1 MLRTKSA
8 HSGGKVGF
16 CLLACLLLGGKCGCE
31 KLHIPV
37 ERDDFSLSVLRRKSA
52 NSSEN
57 LAAKKRTFGGK
68 GVILL
73 NRVAIEK
80 CTLIEKSG
88 GEKAHILK
96 ERCDFACC
104 SLR

>member
-1 MLRTKSA
+1 M
-8 HSGGKVGF
+8 
-16 CLLACLLLGGKCGCE
+16 
-31 KLHIPV
+31 HIPK
-37 ERDDFSLSVLRRKSA
+37 ERCDLAYCLLRRKSA
-52 NSSEN
+52 HSSEN
-57 LAAKKRTFGGK
+57 LAAKKRTFGRK